1 MVIDRRRQRRH
12 GARGAAPNIR
22 LNRGARRGFVNP
34 PAAAAPANPP
44 APDNAAAAA
53 APAPQRVEPVRR
65 VFARI
70 NPNRRL
76 QIAVRR
82 LGQGP
87 PGPNRQQPARNP
99 AQNPP
104 QVIPNNQQPIENPLR
119 PAPDPIDPT
128 QNRQQPPQNPMRP
141 VQIPQN
147 APQNSGE
154 PVQNNQPP
162 VESQQMPGNSEQA
175 VRNRSAQQPVQNPSR
190 PASVQPSSSGL
201 VGNLYGIDVLGTNGN
216 SRGSAAQ
223 PPNIPHDAVNR
234 PASVQP
240 SSSGLVGNLYGID
253 VHGTNG
259 NSRGSAAQPPNI
271 PHDAV
276 NRPASVQPSSSGLV
290 GNLYGIDVHGTNGNS
305 RGSAAQPPNIQKDSG
320 PVPGSSKDV
329 SDRNVNRLRDVVRQL
344 KREDSDGDF
353 SAKLDEILKPLLEQQ
368 AQGGAGSSSAQTP
381 NSAPASSSSTETDN
395 RAGSAETTSSVAT
408 FSGYEE
414 TGTLRVNPAA
424 ATNTNA
430 KNSTAH
436 PNSDTAQNANG
447 APTNSAALGVGNA
460 QNERTVQNAREVPQG
475 EAPEVGQ
482 PIPVLAPFPDPPN
495 EEAPDDQLQLHMDGA
510 DGGQYDNF
518 RIVNN
523 FGFRINLNAEPVE
536 NDLLEDP
543 AQQVVRGVRVEDGN
557 VHINAGGVNIAI
569 EPPVRGD
576 QAPPPPPPRV
586 RVNNPRERV
595 RLRGRLC
602 HRNENSPF
610 YQLDPRNIQVM
621 RARLVIISSEF
632 VKRVKC
638 NLSGEFPPNHGFLT
652 QELVHMSN
660 LIAQKI
666 RQALGVPSEAPNPG
680 PVPPSLPQFYPD
692 FDPEMPP
699 QETLQGRITAIAE
712 IFNEILRS
720 SLRSDRLLVNR
731 TSRGFQDNTKDN
743 NVHPPC
749 DNLVLASHY
758 FHQKIRELISGSE
771 LVLENVVVSEG
782 EQTCQ
787 HRLTHQVL
795 SATLGRS
802 FEEIG
807 RRVVDSLE
815 RTSEQRQSIRVRVD
829 VTQNCGGQEP
839 DRVAGENRQHHNSAG
854 DRSPGDDDEHPGPSR
869 IASKTDPKRPLSSE
883 TEIKD
888 SKAARLE

>member
-12 GARGAAPNIR
+12 GARGAAPNVR

-34 PAAAAPANPP
+34 PAAAAAPGNPAAAAPANPP

-53 APAPQRVEPVRR
+53 VPAPQRVEPVRR

-87 PGPNRQQPARNP
+87 PGPNRQPPARNP

-104 QVIPNNQQPIENPLR
+104 RAVSNNQQPIENPLR
-119 PAPDPIDPT
+119 PAPNPVDPT
-128 QNRQQPPQNPMRP
+128 QNRHQLPQNPLRL
-141 VQIPQN
+141 VSSPQN
-147 APQNSGE
+147 TSQNSQDLA
-154 PVQNNQPP
+154 QNNQQP
-162 VESQQMPGNSEQA
+162 VESSSQQTTGSPEQA
-175 VRNRSAQQPVQNPSR
+175 ARSAQQSVQNPSG
-190 PASVQPSSSGL
+190 PASVQPSASGL
-201 VGNLYGIDVLGTNGN
+201 VGNLYGIGVLGTNGN
-216 SRGSAAQ
+216 TRSSA
-223 PPNIPHDAVNR
+223 
-234 PASVQP
+234 S
-240 SSSGLVGNLYGID
+240 
-253 VHGTNG
+253 
-259 NSRGSAAQPPNI
+259 
-271 PHDAV
+271 
-276 NRPASVQPSSSGLV
+276 
-290 GNLYGIDVHGTNGNS
+290 
-305 RGSAAQPPNIQKDSG
+305 QPPNIQQDAG
-320 PVPGSSKDV
+320 PGPGSSKDV
-329 SDRNVNRLRDVVRQL
+329 SDRHVNRLRDVVQQL
-344 KREDSDGDF
+344 KREDSEGDL
-353 SAKLDEILKPLLEQQ
+353 SARLDEILKPLLEQQ
-368 AQGGAGSSSAQTP
+368 SQGGAGASSAQTP
-381 NSAPASSSSTETDN
+381 NSAPASSSSTATDN
-395 RAGSAETTSSVAT
+395 RAGSAEHTSFVGNSSA
-408 FSGYEE
+408 YEE
-414 TGTLRVNPAA
+414 TGSLRDLAA

-430 KNSTAH
+430 QSSATQS
-436 PNSDTAQNANG
+436 NSDTAQNVNS
-447 APTNSAALGVGNA
+447 APTNSATLDVGNA
-460 QNERTVQNAREVPQG
+460 QNGRTAENAREVPQG
-475 EAPEVGQ
+475 EAPPEVPEVGQ

-495 EEAPDDQLQLHMDGA
+495 EEAPDDQLQLHVEGDN
-510 DGGQYDNF
+510 GGQYDNF

-586 RVNNPRERV
+586 RVNNINPRERV

-680 PVPPSLPQFYPD
+680 PIPPVLPQFYPD
-692 FDPEMPP
+692 FDPEMPT

-758 FHQKIRELISGSE
+758 FHQKIRELISGSD

-815 RTSEQRQSIRVRVD
+815 RTPEQRQSIRVRVD
-829 VTQNCGGQEP
+829 VAQNCDGQEP
-839 DRVAGENRQHHNSAG
+839 DQVASENRQPHNSAG
-854 DRSPGDDDEHPGPSR
+854 DRSPGDDDARPGPSR
-869 IASKTDPKRPLSSE
+869 IASKTDLKRPLSSE

>member
-44 APDNAAAAA
+44 APDNA

-201 VGNLYGIDVLGTNGN
+201 VGNLYGIDVLGTNRN
-216 SRGSAAQ
+216 SQQSVQ
-223 PPNIPHDAVNR
+223 NPSR

-253 VHGTNG
+253 VLGTNG
-259 NSRGSAAQPPNI
+259 NSRGSAAP
-271 PHDAV
+271 
-276 NRPASVQPSSSGLV
+276 
-290 GNLYGIDVHGTNGNS
+290 
-305 RGSAAQPPNIQKDSG
+305 PPNIQQDSG
-320 PVPGSSKDV
+320 PGPGSSKDV

-344 KREDSDGDF
+344 KREDSDGDL

-430 KNSTAH
+430 QNSTAH

-495 EEAPDDQLQLHMDGA
+495 EEAPDDQLQLHVEGA

-666 RQALGVPSEAPNPG
+666 RQALGVPSEAPNSG

-869 IASKTDPKRPLSSE
+869 IASKTDSKRPLSSE